1 MGFFKEFVSN
11 LLPTK
16 EYPDNSL
23 TVQGMNDGTA
33 DISDTNLDGLVSM
46 EHSSLLYGM
55 AELPENE
62 KNSIIKYREMANTA
76 EVDEAVSEIINET
89 FTIDGE
95 LPAIKIDFKQ
105 DSKFSQEFQNKINT
119 VFDYV
124 YNDLFAFNTTGRM
137 LYRSWYIDSRLFLH
151 KVISKEKNTI
161 VKLQQ
166 IDPLYI
172 RRLKNTKRTD
182 ECMIDLSKE
191 DVFYT
196 YIPKSLCKNGVNL
209 DKFWNAAG
217 QLEKTVLFKR
227 ESIAYTDS
235 GLLDANN
242 GYVISYLHKSIIP
255 YNNMKM
261 MEDAMV
267 IYRVVRAPERR
278 IFYIDVSNLTRTKGE
293 EHLKDQMNRYKNKM
307 VYDKETGVVA
317 DRRNVMSM
325 LEDIWLPRKSNGR
338 STEVSTLQGA
348 QNLGVIED
356 VEYCRERFYRSLNVP
371 KSRFN
376 QEQNSFHAGRIT
388 EITRDEYRF
397 LKFIQH
403 MRSRFITVVEDVLK
417 TELQLRKI
425 IKTDQDWKDL
435 KRDIIWI
442 YSEDNNFVELKQN
455 EILNNKIDTL
465 TNVNPFLGSL
475 FSRDWALKNIM
486 KMTEAEINEQ
496 QEQIKKEKS
505 IFGDEEDGWN
515 GGGKSNGD
523 SERQHSFSTKTSNED
538 SEEEREIERESE
550 KTTERRS
557 STTNDGQTTTT
568 INRESSSGQQ

>member
-1 MGFFKEFVSN
+1 MGIFKEFISN

-16 EYPDNSL
+16 DYADEAI

-33 DISDTNLDGLVSM
+33 DISDTNLNDQASLH
-46 EHSSLLYGM
+46 HSALLYGM
-55 AELPENE
+55 AELPQNE
-62 KNSIIKYREMANTA
+62 KSSIIKYREMANTA

-89 FTIDGE
+89 FNIDGE
-95 LPAIKIDFKQ
+95 IPAIKIDFKPE
-105 DSKFSQEFQNKINT
+105 SKYSKEFQEKINAT
-119 VFDYV
+119 FDYV
-124 YNDLFAFNTTGRM
+124 YNDLFQFNTTGRM

-151 KVISKEKNTI
+151 KVVSKKGDTI

-172 RRLKNTKRTD
+172 RRLKNTKRNE

-191 DVFYT
+191 DIFYT
-196 YIPKSLCKNGVNL
+196 YIPKQLCKNGSNL
-209 DKFWNAAG
+209 DKFWNASG
-217 QLEKTVLFKR
+217 QLEKTILFKR
-227 ESIAYTDS
+227 ESIAYSDS

-278 IFYIDVSNLTRTKGE
+278 IFYIDVSNLTRSKAE
-293 EHLKDQMNRYKNKM
+293 EHLKEQMNRYKNKM
-307 VYDKETGVVA
+307 VYDKETGIVA

-325 LEDIWLPRKSNGR
+325 LEDIWLPRKANGR
-338 STEVSTLQGA
+338 STEVDTLSGA
-348 QNLGVIED
+348 QNLGVVDD

-403 MRSRFITVVEDVLK
+403 MRSRFISVVEDVLK
-417 TELQLRKI
+417 TELQLRKV

-435 KRDIIWI
+435 KRDIVWL

-465 TNVNPFLGSL
+465 TNVNPFLGNL
-475 FSRDWALKNIM
+475 FSREWALKTIM
-486 KMTEAEINEQ
+486 KMTDAEIIDQ
-496 QEQIKKEKS
+496 QEQIKKEKP
-505 IFGDEEDGWN
+505 IYGDEENGWN
-515 GGGKSNGD
+515 TSGGQSND
-523 SERQHSFSTKTSNED
+523 NSERQHPFSTKSND
-538 SEEEREIERESE
+538 QGSEEEGTPEGESE
-550 KTTERRS
+550 KTTERRT
-557 STTNDGQTTTT
+557 STTVNGATTTT
-568 INRESSSGQQ
+568 VKR